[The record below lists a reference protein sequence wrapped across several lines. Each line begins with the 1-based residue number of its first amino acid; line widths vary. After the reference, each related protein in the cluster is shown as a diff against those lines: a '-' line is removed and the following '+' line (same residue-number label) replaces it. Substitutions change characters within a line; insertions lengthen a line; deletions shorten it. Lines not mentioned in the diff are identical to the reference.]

1 MRDQDWQHGMDAA
14 TALARAITGDEAAF
28 VVLYRSLQPR
38 ILRYAASLVGA
49 DAEDVASETWLQVAR
64 DVRGFSGDIEGFRA
78 WVARIARNRAMDQL
92 RSRARRPVVLD
103 DLVGLLELPGRDDT
117 AAEALDRL
125 HTAQAVA
132 LVATLPREQAEAV
145 MLRAVIGLDAA
156 TAASVLGKRP
166 TAVRV
171 AAHRGL
177 KRLAAQLSAGD
188 AGRAPSQDS
197 PAAPQTAPEAAPP
210 AAPEA
215 AAQGSGADQAGNA
228 AASRDA

>member
-1 MRDQDWQHGMDAA
+1 MQDQDWQHGMDAA

-64 DVRGFSGDIEGFRA
+64 DVRGFIGDIEGFRG
-78 WVARIARNRAMDQL
+78 WVARIARNRAMDHL

-177 KRLAAQLSAGD
+177 KRLAAQLSSGD
-188 AGRAPSQDS
+188 AARPPAKGPRAASG
-197 PAAPQTAPEAAPP
+197 AAPQTAQQAAPK
-210 AAPEA
+210 
-215 AAQGSGADQAGNA
+215 GSGADQAGNA

>member
-1 MRDQDWQHGMDAA
+1 MDAA
-14 TALARAITGDEAAF
+14 TALARAIEGDEAGF
-28 VVLYRSLQPR
+28 VVVYRSLQPR
-38 ILRYAASLVGA
+38 ILRYTASLVGA

-64 DVRGFSGDIEGFRA
+64 DVRGFRGDLEGFRG
-78 WVARIARNRAMDQL
+78 WVARIARNRAMDHL

-103 DLVGLLELPGRDDT
+103 DLVGLLEQPGSDDT

-125 HTAQAVA
+125 RTAQAVA

-177 KRLAAQLSAGD
+177 RRLAAQL
-188 AGRAPSQDS
+188 
-197 PAAPQTAPEAAPP
+197 
-210 AAPEA
+210 A
-215 AAQGSGADQAGNA
+215 AADLPGRVADGNA
-228 AASRDA
+228 DLRRGAEDLR

>member
-1 MRDQDWQHGMDAA
+1 MQDQDSQHGMDAA
-14 TALARAITGDEAAF
+14 TALVRAIAGDEAAF
-28 VVLYRSLQPR
+28 VVLYRALQPR

-64 DVRGFSGDIEGFRA
+64 DVRGFIGDIEGFRG
-78 WVARIARNRAMDQL
+78 WVARIARNRAMDHL

-103 DLVGLLELPGRDDT
+103 DLVGLLEVPGSDDT

-132 LVATLPREQAEAV
+132 LVSTLPREQAEAV

-177 KRLAAQLSAGD
+177 KRLAAQLAASESA
-188 AGRAPSQDS
+188 AV
-197 PAAPQTAPEAAPP
+197 PAAASNP
-210 AAPEA
+210 AQE
-215 AAQGSGADQAGNA
+215 GSGRDQAGNA
-228 AASRDA
+228 AARRDA